1 MRVPWLLSEEQL
13 ETFPQ
18 NVCLCDPEGARQG
31 RPGYVL
37 EAFAAPGKHQV
48 DSRCQAQGVEAQE
61 QLQVQVQVQGGAAGV
76 AAQRSFWCLQM
87 VKLDEEPQRL
97 VYGGNVKMRSIL

>member
-1 MRVPWLLSEEQL
+1 MSSEEQL

-18 NVCLCDPEGARQG
+18 NVCLRDPGGARQG
-31 RPGYVL
+31 RPGNVL

-61 QLQVQVQVQGGAAGV
+61 QLQVQVQVQGGAAGA

-87 VKLDEEPQRL
+87 VEAQ
-97 VYGGNVKMRSIL
+97 

>member
-18 NVCLCDPEGARQG
+18 NVCLCDPGGARQG
-31 RPGYVL
+31 RPGNVL
-37 EAFAAPGKHQV
+37 EVFAAPGKHQV

-61 QLQVQVQVQGGAAGV
+61 QLQVQVQVQGGAAGA
-76 AAQRSFWCLQM
+76 AAQRSFWCLQV
-87 VKLDEEPQRL
+87 VKLGQEAQ
-97 VYGGNVKMRSIL
+97 